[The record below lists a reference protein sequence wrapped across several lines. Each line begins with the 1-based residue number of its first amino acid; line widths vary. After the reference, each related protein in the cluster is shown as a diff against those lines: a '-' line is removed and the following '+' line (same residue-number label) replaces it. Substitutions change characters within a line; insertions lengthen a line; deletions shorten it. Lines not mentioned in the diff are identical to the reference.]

1 VIPLE
6 VKRRGLRLQIGNSS
20 ASRLPGTHIYA
31 IAAMRM
37 TSPGSGHG
45 AHPAGGEEARGLG
58 HGSHS
63 ASVGSSAAA
72 AARLAQT
79 GKSSR
84 LLIGLQSRLLRRM
97 SPEVALLPRTVG
109 AFA

>member
-1 VIPLE
+1 MGVTSLALAILLPL
-6 VKRRGLRLQIGNSS
+6 LR
-20 ASRLPGTHIYA
+20 AWRK
-31 IAAMRM
+31 
-37 TSPGSGHG
+37 
-45 AHPAGGEEARGLG
+45 
-58 HGSHS
+58 
-63 ASVGSSAAA
+63 
-72 AARLAQT
+72 T